1 MTPHRYTTALA
12 AALILL
18 PGAAAAAESS
28 QQRWNQVFEQ
38 LDQDR
43 DGALS
48 RAEYER
54 ANSLQISAA
63 PGRNPYLPESSQ
75 TGASSTLI
83 QIPYLVLVPNP
94 YMNLNPASPPG
105 ASGQPQAASA
115 PIPSGSSTQLSS
127 LVAFDTLDADRNGYI
142 TAVEAL
148 RSYPLFQA
156 WNKVDMNRDGQVERA
171 EFSAFEQGAPR

>member
-18 PGAAAAAESS
+18 PGAAAAESS

-54 ANSLQISAA
+54 ANSLQISSA

-75 TGASSTLI
+75 TGATPNLI

-105 ASGQPQAASA
+105 AGGQPQAASA
-115 PIPSGSSTQLSS
+115 PISSGSSTQLSS
-127 LVAFDTLDADRNGYI
+127 LTAFDTLDADRNGYLS
-142 TAVEAL
+142 APSKPFAL
-148 RSYPLFQA
+148 IPCSRPGTR
-156 WNKVDMNRDGQVERA
+156 WT
-171 EFSAFEQGAPR
+171 

>member
-1 MTPHRYTTALA
+1 MTQFRYTTALA

-18 PGAAAAAESS
+18 PGAATAAESS

-75 TGASSTLI
+75 TGAAPTLI
-83 QIPYLVLVPNP
+83 QIPYVVLVPNP
-94 YMNLNPASPPG
+94 YMNPASPPG
-105 ASGQPQAASA
+105 ASGQPQAALA
-115 PIPSGSSTQLSS
+115 PIPSGSSTQQGS
-127 LVAFDTLDADRNGYI
+127 LMAFDTLDADRNGYL
-142 TAVEAL
+142 TAIEAL

-156 WNKVDMNRDGQVERA
+156 WNKVDINRDGQVERA
-171 EFSAFEQGAPR
+171 EFSAFELGTPR